1 VPPPENNHGP
11 PRRAEGA
18 PIQWTDTPPGLTPPV
33 DDLTKSARQPVH
45 GSSRGKF
52 LLPQHRRELEM
63 ESAIDPEVIAER
75 GYESITR
82 LSRGDQ
88 RQRER
93 LNR

>member
-1 VPPPENNHGP
+1 
-11 PRRAEGA
+11 
-18 PIQWTDTPPGLTPPV
+18 
-33 DDLTKSARQPVH
+33 
-45 GSSRGKF
+45 
-52 LLPQHRRELEM
+52 M